1 MEESNT
7 GIVEVEP
14 QPETL
19 AEVIAP
25 LIPLAESYFRQGNET
40 LKAQLEVTKMQ
51 SEHDFS
57 LKEKQLQFDLFKF
70 KWLYVLAGLLMA
82 ALIAIASGII
92 FVLRDVER
100 GVLIISHLVTLAVGL
115 LGGIGLKKAFEKD
128 KKD

>member
-1 MEESNT
+1 MEESKT
-7 GIVEVEP
+7 EIVEIEP

-25 LIPLAESYFRQGNET
+25 LIPLAESYFKQGNET

-57 LKEKQLQFDLFKF
+57 LKEKQLQFDLHKF
-70 KWLYVLAGLLMA
+70 NWLFVLLLMLSLC
-82 ALIAIASGII
+82 LIAIAGGII
-92 FVLRDVER
+92 FVLRDVQT
-100 GVLIISHLVTLAVGL
+100 GLLLLSHLVAIATGVMGGL
-115 LGGIGLKKAFEKD
+115 GLKKALDKD